1 MQSKKHEITF
11 YIPSQQVRV
20 IGTAEYVG
28 AKIAGGFTRTE
39 AQGGW
44 IATES
49 SEKFCEGDVVREPI
63 TLISINYGVE
73 QFRALSELWDEIV
86 SNLWDLGEVCVATK
100 VDGELY
106 LRANPRYEE

>member
-20 IGTAEYVG
+20 IGTAEYIG
-28 AKIAGGFTRTE
+28 AKIASGFTRTE

-49 SEKFCEGDVVREPI
+49 SDKFSKGDVVREPV

-73 QFRALSELWDEIV
+73 EFRALS
-86 SNLWDLGEVCVATK
+86 NLWDMIASDLWDAGEVCVATK
-100 VDGELY
+100 VDGELF
-106 LRANPRYEE
+106 LRPNPRYEE